1 VAYEVPSA
9 ATADAGLEG
18 FAVRAGFE
26 RLGRVAALNR
36 VEGQLVVLVDTGEE
50 YRAVPASAI
59 ERIERLPRLVELGA
73 TGFAPPPV
81 VDVDVVRVESERL
94 VRHIPLELERLTVD
108 GVAPAREPRSGAWY
122 AGVLLA
128 SVGGVGLFVGVP
140 LALDGLGG
148 GVLRW
153 VWPAVP
159 LVACIA
165 GIALVRR
172 SGRFGDAAV
181 ALLGI
186 SPRTRRRG

>member
-1 VAYEVPSA
+1 VEYEAPSA
-9 ATADAGLEG
+9 ATVDAGLEG
-18 FAVRAGFE
+18 FTVLTGSE

-36 VEGQLVVLVDTGEE
+36 
-50 YRAVPASAI
+50 
-59 ERIERLPRLVELGA
+59 
-73 TGFAPPPV
+73 
-81 VDVDVVRVESERL
+81 VVRVESERL
-94 VRHIPLELERLTVD
+94 VRHIPLELERLAVD

-128 SVGGVGLFVGVP
+128 SVGGVGVFVGLP

-153 VWPAVP
+153 VWLGVP
-159 LVACIA
+159 LVACVA
-165 GIALVRR
+165 GIVLVRR